1 MHVECLTGSSG
12 SGKSKRLYDILL
24 DMSQENQNKRIFLV
38 VPEQFTMQAQRN
50 IVENSPGHGTFNID
64 IVSFN
69 RLAYRI
75 FEELGIELPTAIDD
89 TGKNLILR
97 KIIDE
102 NKKDFK
108 IIRAKDSQGFV
119 SEIKSVISELLQYS
133 VTADMLKDA
142 CGRLSTGG
150 INNNERLRRKLEDIS
165 LIYSAFK
172 EYISDKYITTEEV
185 TAILCR
191 YVDKSELL
199 KNAVFAFDGFTGFT
213 PVQYQ
218 LIELLF
224 DKADT
229 MYFTLTLPQD
239 GDRWLFDMS
248 YDELRRIGECADR
261 HHVRV
266 RRMNVGEAVPY
277 RFKDS
282 PQLAHLERNLYR
294 DMAQ

>member
-1 MHVECLTGSSG
+1 MHVEFLTGSSG

-24 DMSQENQNKRIFLV
+24 DMSQENPDKKIFLV

-191 YVDKSELL
+191 YV
-199 KNAVFAFDGFTGFT
+199 
-213 PVQYQ
+213 
-218 LIELLF
+218 LF

-294 DMAQ
+294 DMAQYDGEADNITIYSVSVHI

>member
-1 MHVECLTGSSG
+1 
-12 SGKSKRLYDILL
+12 
-24 DMSQENQNKRIFLV
+24 
-38 VPEQFTMQAQRN
+38 MQAQRN

-75 FEELGIELPTAIDD
+75 FEEFGIELPTAIDD

-142 CGRLSTGG
+142 CGRLITGG

-239 GDRWLFDMS
+239 GDR
-248 YDELRRIGECADR
+248 
-261 HHVRV
+261 
-266 RRMNVGEAVPY
+266 
-277 RFKDS
+277 
-282 PQLAHLERNLYR
+282 
-294 DMAQ
+294 

>member
-172 EYISDKYITTEEV
+172 EYISEIE
-185 TAILCR
+185 
-191 YVDKSELL
+191 KS
-199 KNAVFAFDGFTGFT
+199 
-213 PVQYQ
+213 
-218 LIELLF
+218 
-224 DKADT
+224 
-229 MYFTLTLPQD
+229 
-239 GDRWLFDMS
+239 
-248 YDELRRIGECADR
+248 
-261 HHVRV
+261 
-266 RRMNVGEAVPY
+266 
-277 RFKDS
+277 
-282 PQLAHLERNLYR
+282 
-294 DMAQ
+294 